1 MEEDITVLGTAGRV
15 DGDRD
20 LYLFKIF
27 IFLLKYSLFTVL
39 ISAVQ
44 HITTTFK
51 VIHSLTFSLIPSF
64 DILKKIFP
72 EIIVLRIRYEI

>member
-27 IFLLKYSLFTVL
+27 IFLLKYSLFTVFQVY
-39 ISAVQ
+39 S
-44 HITTTFK
+44 K
-51 VIHSLTFSLIPSF
+51 VIPFYSF
-64 DILKKIFP
+64 YFFLFWLPCGIWSSQARDQIRA
-72 EIIVLRIRYEI
+72 IVVA

>member
-1 MEEDITVLGTAGRV
+1 MPQKLLHATGTAKTNKLPLFG
-15 DGDRD
+15 GFSF
-20 LYLFKIF
+20 FKI
-27 IFLLKYSLFTVL
+27 LLKYSLFTVL